1 MHFKSSTFS
10 TNNGGASKLFSVYG
24 ISNHE
29 NLILNV
35 SITLLQISLKLHEHR
50 GGYWRKKLP

>member
-1 MHFKSSTFS
+1 MFS
-10 TNNGGASKLFSVYG
+10 FYG
-24 ISNHE
+24 ISNHK

-35 SITLLQISLKLHEHR
+35 SITLLEISLKLHEHR

>member
-10 TNNGGASKLFSVYG
+10 TNNGGASKLFSFYG
-24 ISNHE
+24 ISNHK

-50 GGYWRKKLP
+50 GGY